1 MDFYAGQQISIFLG
15 GAISHSAIGTTFI
28 HGSID
33 VVTEKA
39 IKVKNENGSIW
50 FPKRAIVKG
59 GEHYVKLAKWFK
71 FDYKSRYVVERMS
84 NVGGISASQEVEA
97 EERRTALPAMT
108 DKRIED
114 YLG

>member
-15 GAISHSAIGTTFI
+15 GSIAHSAIGVTFI

-33 VVTEKA
+33 AITVNA

-50 FPKRAIVKG
+50 FPKKSIVKG

-71 FDYKSRYVVERMS
+71 FDYKRAGYIVEKMS
-84 NVGGISASQEVEA
+84 NVGGISASQEV
-97 EERRTALPAMT
+97 
-108 DKRIED
+108 
-114 YLG
+114 